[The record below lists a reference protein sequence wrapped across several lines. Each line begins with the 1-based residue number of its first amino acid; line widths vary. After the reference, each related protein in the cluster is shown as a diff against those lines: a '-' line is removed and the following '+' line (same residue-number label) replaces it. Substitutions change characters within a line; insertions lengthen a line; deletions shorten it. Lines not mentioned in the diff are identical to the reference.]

1 MTPRRLGPPPADP
14 RPAARV
20 PAPPAGNASS
30 GAPAARVLA
39 AMLERLSLRMSLF
52 AFRGFLEPL
61 RPSSFGPGADGAPEL
76 VLAAPTV
83 FLRDWARDHYLEE
96 LSREAAV
103 AVGAPVRVQLVVAA
117 DPSAPSAAG
126 AALDPGVGTVP
137 EETVAG
143 ESFAGETVVSTAGAA
158 APEEL
163 SAASSFA
170 SAPARP
176 SQAVRSGTGVVAFRA
191 PRERPNR
198 LSPRNTFESF
208 VTGPS
213 NRMAYAACTAVAEH
227 PGARYSPL
235 FLFGGTGLGKTHLLQ
250 AIGNE
255 ALARHPNLRVAY
267 LSAEQWVN
275 EYIADIQAK
284 RFEDFRRRYRD
295 GCDLLLIDDIQFLA
309 GKNASQDE
317 FFHTFNALYEAHKQ
331 IVVTSDRYPHEIA
344 GLEERL
350 KTRLQWGLVA
360 DVQPPEIE
368 TRLAIL
374 EQKAHGLG
382 CALPV
387 DVAEYL
393 ATTVTSSVRELEG
406 ALVRLSAF
414 SQITREP
421 ITLSGAREQLR
432 PMLALKSAEVPV
444 ARVIDV
450 VATYYGLRS
459 KDLVGPSR
467 QRQVTR
473 ARQVAMFLVRQHLG
487 RSLPEIG
494 RAFGDRDHTTVL
506 ASVNKIGGLKEGDAG
521 IQAVLS
527 RLSQSLFGS

>member
-1 MTPRRLGPPPADP
+1 MTPRKS
-14 RPAARV
+14 
-20 PAPPAGNASS
+20 APPSDQQRAGKPVITPAITPSIEPS
-30 GAPAARVLA
+30 VGVAPAARVLA
-39 AMLERLSLRMSLF
+39 AVLERLGQRVSLF
-52 AFRGFLEPL
+52 TFRGFLEPL
-61 RPSSFGPGADGAPEL
+61 RPVALAPDDNGAPEL
-76 VLAAPTV
+76 VVSAPTA
-83 FLRDWARDHYLEE
+83 FLRDWAHDHYLAE
-96 LSREAAV
+96 LTREAAGV
-103 AVGAPVRVQLVVAA
+103 LGAPVGVRVVVAA
-117 DPSAPSAAG
+117 APAGSSAGSSAEPAAETG
-126 AALDPGVGTVP
+126 AAR
-137 EETVAG
+137 AR
-143 ESFAGETVVSTAGAA
+143 S
-158 APEEL
+158 
-163 SAASSFA
+163 ASSGL
-170 SAPARP
+170 APHATAPHATAPHATAPHATRTP
-176 SQAVRSGTGVVAFRA
+176 TPAHAELVPFRGA
-191 PRERPNR
+191 RERPAR
-198 LSPRNTFESF
+198 LSPRYTFESF

-213 NRMAYAACTAVAEH
+213 NRMAYAACTAVAEQ
-227 PGARYSPL
+227 PGARFSPL

-255 ALARHPNLRVAY
+255 ALAQHPNLRVAY

-275 EYIADIQAK
+275 EYITEIQAK
-284 RFEDFRRRYRD
+284 RFDDFRKRYRD

-344 GLEERL
+344 GLEDRL

-374 EQKAHGLG
+374 GQKAHGIG

-406 ALVRLSAF
+406 ALVRLMAF
-414 SQITREP
+414 AQITREP
-421 ITLSGAREQLR
+421 ITLAGAREQLR
-432 PMLALKSAEVPV
+432 PVLALKATEVPIG
-444 ARVIDV
+444 RVIEV
-450 VATYYGLRS
+450 VATYYGLRA
-459 KDLVGPSR
+459 KDLTGPSR

-473 ARQVAMFLVRQHLG
+473 ARQVAMFLVRHHLV

-506 ASVNKIGGLKEGDAG
+506 ASVNKIAGLKEGDAG
-521 IQAVLS
+521 IQAVLA
-527 RLSQSLFGS
+527 RLATSLFGG

>member
-1 MTPRRLGPPPADP
+1 MTPRRTDP
-14 RPAARV
+14 TRGDPSPKTGASLPGHTAAS
-20 PAPPAGNASS
+20 A
-30 GAPAARVLA
+30 APAARVLA
-39 AMLERLSLRMSLF
+39 AVLERLSQRMSLF
-52 AFRGFLEPL
+52 SFRGFLEPL
-61 RPSSFGPGADGAPEL
+61 RPASFGPGQDGAPEL
-76 VLAAPTV
+76 VLTAPTA

-96 LSREAAV
+96 LAREATA
-103 AVGAPVRVQLVVAA
+103 AVGAPVHVHIVVAA
-117 DPSAPSAAG
+117 
-126 AALDPGVGTVP
+126 
-137 EETVAG
+137 E
-143 ESFAGETVVSTAGAA
+143 
-158 APEEL
+158 
-163 SAASSFA
+163 A
-170 SAPARP
+170 SAPAPTEAPPPDAATADGRQGVSADEPHAAVP
-176 SQAVRSGTGVVAFRA
+176 SAPRRAERAPPGAVVPLRSG
-191 PRERPNR
+191 RERPSR
-198 LSPRNTFESF
+198 LSPRYTFESF

-255 ALARHPNLRVAY
+255 ALSQHPSLRVAY

-284 RFEDFRRRYRD
+284 RFDDFRRRYRD

-368 TRLAIL
+368 TRIAIL

-421 ITLSGAREQLR
+421 ITLAGARDQLR
-432 PMLALKSAEVPV
+432 PVLAMKSAEVPI

-459 KDLVGPSR
+459 KDVIGPSR

-473 ARQVAMFLVRQHLG
+473 ARQVAMYLVRRHLA

-506 ASVNKIGGLKEGDAG
+506 ASVNKIGSLKESDAG
-521 IQAVLS
+521 IQAVLA
-527 RLSQSLFGS
+527 RLAQSLFGG